1 MMVHVVFVDM
11 NFRYKRRD
19 HDCDV
24 VHEIIRVDV
33 SLVSCPPHVAPGMAA
48 AVNVYFSASG
58 NDRLHLVTHG
68 GARPQI
74 EVSSCVGDSSVGWR
88 GVEPQAQCTTY
99 K

>member
-33 SLVSCPPHVAPGMAA
+33 SLVSCPPHVAPGVTA
-48 AVNVYFSASG
+48 AVYVYLGARG
-58 NDRLHLVTHG
+58 NDRVHLMARRG
-68 GARPQI
+68 SRPQI
-74 EVSSCVGDSSVGWR
+74 EIRSCVGDGSVR
-88 GVEPQAQCTTY
+88 
-99 K
+99 